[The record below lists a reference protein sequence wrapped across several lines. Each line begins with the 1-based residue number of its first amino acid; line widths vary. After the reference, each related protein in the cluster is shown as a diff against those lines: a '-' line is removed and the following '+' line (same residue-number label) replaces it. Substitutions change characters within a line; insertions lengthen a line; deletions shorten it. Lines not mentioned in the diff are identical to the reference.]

1 MNRFLVI
8 YILLSLFSAKL
19 YSEHINPDSL
29 IMLTNYQQN
38 DTLKILTLKKIS
50 KYYKAGNNDSAMLYA
65 EKMLALAKQK
75 QILYYVSDA
84 FDVEANLY
92 EQMGQLELCV
102 NSIDSAKYY
111 AQLIDDPLGVI
122 YFATNKG
129 SVCMKMGSYFEALQS
144 FEESQKIAEQI
155 NRPDRVAAAL
165 NNIGAVY
172 HYLGDDETSLD
183 YFIQSY
189 EVRLKNNLTKKL
201 AYSLNNIGA
210 VYSKYGNYDEALTYH
225 KKALETAQQQS
236 DDYNYL
242 VALINIGLDYSFLK
256 NFDSSLRYYKR
267 ALKEAEKQEDKTSQA
282 HVMDRMS
289 VIYIMENDFDY
300 AKELLQKALSIS
312 IASGNKYDV
321 AAFSNSLGIIFMR
334 EKNYAEALP
343 LFKTALQVAKQ
354 INASKVEA
362 DVYKT
367 LSEYYYSTN
376 NSSRAFHYQKLS
388 DSKRDSIYKAETDLK
403 IANLKNRF
411 ELNQKLKELELKEVE
426 LKSEK
431 KVSSERLTIIYIIGL
446 AGFVSLLML
455 VFILFLYKKI
465 SDKNQRIRESEE
477 KVKELLEKEKEL
489 GKLKTQLI
497 STVSHEFRTPMAII
511 SSNAQMLRDL
521 NESMDDT
528 MRKETLGYIY
538 GGVESMI
545 SMMRNFEILDKNTI
559 LEFNPKPIDIAK
571 TCLSLINGL
580 QSLPKFKGRIN
591 FINKIDSGK
600 LIMDAGL
607 ITHILR
613 NLLTNALKFSNQK
626 TVDVLL
632 EELENENIAISVIDH
647 GIGMSSI
654 DIKKIFEDFHR
665 GANAT
670 EIKGTGVGMSVVKR
684 CIELHKGTIK
694 VNSKLNKG
702 TTIKVTLP
710 FDRE

>member
-1 MNRFLVI
+1 MNRFVVVFV
-8 YILLSLFSAKL
+8 LLSLISGKL
-19 YSEHINPDSL
+19 FCEQLNPDSL
-29 IMLTNYQQN
+29 KSLINQQEN

-50 KYYKAGNNDSAMLYA
+50 NYYKASSNDSALLYA

-84 FDVEANLY
+84 WDVKANIF
-92 EQMGQLELCV
+92 EHMGKLDDCV

-189 EVRLKNNLTKKL
+189 EVRLENNLTKNL

-225 KKALETAQQQS
+225 KKALETARQQS

-242 VALINIGLDYSFLK
+242 IALINIGLDYSFLK

-267 ALKEAEKQEDKTSQA
+267 ALKEAEKQGDKTSQA
-282 HVMDRMS
+282 HVMERMS
-289 VIYIMENDFDY
+289 IIYVMENDFDY
-300 AKELLQKALSIS
+300 AKILLKQALEIS
-312 IASGNKYDV
+312 EASGNKYDI
-321 AAFSNSLGIIFMR
+321 AAFSNSLGIIFLK
-334 EKNYAEALP
+334 EKNFGDALP
-343 LFKTALQVAKQ
+343 LFKRALKVARQ
-354 INASKVEA
+354 INANKVEA
-362 DVYKT
+362 DVYKSFT
-367 LSEYYYSTN
+367 EYYYARD
-376 NSSRAFHYQKLS
+376 NSKEAFRFQKLL
-388 DSKRDSIYKAETDLK
+388 DQKRDSLYKAETDLK

-426 LKSEK
+426 LRSEK
-431 KVSSERLTIIYIIGL
+431 KISNERLVIIYIIGF
-446 AGFVSLLML
+446 AGFVLLLML
-455 VFILFLYKKI
+455 VFILFLYRKI
-465 SDKNQRIRESEE
+465 RNQNQTIRQSEE
-477 KVKELLEKEKEL
+477 KVKELLEKEKEI

-511 SSNAQMLRDL
+511 SSNAQMLYDM
-521 NESMDDT
+521 NDSMDDV
-528 MRKETLGYIY
+528 MRKETLGYIN
-538 GGVESMI
+538 GGVENMI

-559 LEFNPKPIDIAK
+559 LEFNPKPIDVGN
-571 TCLSLINGL
+571 TCLKLANGL
-580 QSLPKFKGRIN
+580 QSLPKYKGRIE
-591 FINKIDSGK
+591 FINNLNPGK

-607 ITHILR
+607 ITHIVR
-613 NLLTNALKFSNQK
+613 NLLINALKFSDNK
-626 TVDVLL
+626 TVNVIL
-632 EELENENIAISVIDH
+632 EKSVDNLISICVADR
-647 GIGMSSI
+647 GIGMSSY
-654 DIKKIFEDFHR
+654 DAEKIFENFHR
-665 GANAT
+665 GTNAT
-670 EIKGTGVGMSVVKR
+670 NIKGTGIGMSVVKR
-684 CIELHKGTIK
+684 CVDLHNGKIK
-694 VNSKLNKG
+694 VESKLNKG

-710 FDRE
+710 YK